1 MLLEKELK
9 ELKAGVESKSLQ
21 GALLGEWASSGVYA
35 TDAYRMVAGSP
46 CLSCHQVPSI
56 SPNPSKYPS
65 LSLAAERL
73 RPDWAQ
79 RWIASPQRLLIY
91 AEGPNPMPNQF
102 KRSEPWWKN
111 EFAGDGLEA
120 ATGIRDFIL
129 DYPRLANMPA
139 NRYYRAAPGEGKK

>member
-1 MLLEKELK
+1 M
-9 ELKAGVESKSLQ
+9 Q

-73 RPDWAQ
+73 RPDWTQ